1 MIKLLLVTPD
11 SDPFAEF
18 SSALLKDNDVE
29 LSWAKSGRK
38 ALDMVSGESC
48 DLVIADEKL
57 GDMTGLELINKLL
70 AVNPMINSAAV
81 SPLPADAFHEVS
93 EGLGVLTQLP
103 SRPGKKD
110 SEDLLGKLKKLK
122 ALTAGMALNTTGSRG

>member
-18 SSALLKDNDVE
+18 SSALLKNQDVE
-29 LSWAKSGRK
+29 LSRAESGRK

-48 DLVIADEKL
+48 DLVIVDENL
-57 GDMTGLELINKLL
+57 GDMTGIELIKNLL
-70 AVNPMINSAAV
+70 SVDPMINSAAV

-103 SRPGKKD
+103 PRPGKKD
-110 SEDLLGKLKKLK
+110 SEDLLNRLKTVK
-122 ALTAGMALNTTGSRG
+122 ALTAGMTPNTTGPL